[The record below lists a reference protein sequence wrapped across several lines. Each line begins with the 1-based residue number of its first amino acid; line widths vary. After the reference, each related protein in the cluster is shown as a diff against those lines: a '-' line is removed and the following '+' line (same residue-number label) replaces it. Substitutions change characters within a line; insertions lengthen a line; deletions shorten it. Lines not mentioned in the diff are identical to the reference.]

1 MIIKWIG
8 QSGYILKTASTEI
21 IIDPYLSDIVNKIAN
36 RPRLVA
42 APISPELIACDAV
55 ICSHNHLDHL
65 DTEAVELMNDN
76 LYFITTNEG
85 KSKLAELGK
94 NNVKAIAV
102 GESIAVG
109 DIKLTAVFANHTV
122 EAFGLIV
129 EADGVRL
136 YFSGD
141 TLFDE
146 KLYEIASFNPDITFI
161 CINGKLGNMNVQE
174 AVDVATQIGAPINI
188 PNHYGMFASN
198 TEDPHRFTDNISG
211 GFIMDF
217 NKDYTVYKQLDKVV
231 IK

>member
-8 QSGYILKTASTEI
+8 QSGYVLKTASTEI
-21 IIDPYLSDIVNKIAN
+21 IIDPYLSDIVNKVAN
-36 RPRLVA
+36 RPRLVP
-42 APISPELIACDAV
+42 APIAPENIACDAV

-65 DTEAVELMNDN
+65 DTEAIEQMNDS
-76 LYFITTNEG
+76 LYFITTGECEA
-85 KSKLAELGK
+85 KLAEMGK
-94 NNVKAIAV
+94 LNVKSMSI
-102 GESIAVG
+102 GETVVVG

-129 EADGVRL
+129 DADGMRL

-161 CINGKLGNMNVQE
+161 CINGKLGNMDVNE
-174 AVDVATQIGAPINI
+174 ALIVAAGIGAKVNI

-198 TEDPHRFTDNISG
+198 TEDPLKFADKING
-211 GFIMDF
+211 GFILDF
-217 NKDYTVYKQLDKVV
+217 DREYTVSKKSQR
-231 IK
+231 ITIE